1 MHFTV
6 LSRGSYPPSDSRNAA
21 FLIEDRW
28 DDWRKYKTQFRLVV
42 FDHEGREY
50 SAGDV
55 KIGQKGLAP
64 SEEISPGHRAP
75 ALPPTFESLDD
86 SFISLGQDQNYY
98 ETLNTI
104 PGGVATTILV
114 ALRDCA
120 YDLAILEFFKNEEV
134 LGESLLRSVSS
145 DNLQKKFSRLA
156 RGDAALNEFYFEYQL
171 PPNGGSEPP
180 PKLAFHVEPS
190 STPPTNVHVI
200 IGRNGV
206 GKTRLMKAISRA
218 LLLKDPDVE
227 TSGMIDVRS
236 DFRPTIPLPDS
247 DGWSFAGVVAVTFS
261 AFDSFSLPPATRK
274 GMRSEII
281 GLFQNAEREEEPSS
295 GTDPEAAPKS
305 FADAFCNSFGRCRSG
320 PRKNRLQHAISTL
333 ANDPLFAEAAIEELM
348 AMPDDQW
355 RDAAKTLFERLSSGH
370 AIVLLT
376 MTRLVELVDERTVVL
391 MDEPEAHLHPPLLSA
406 FVRALSDLLT
416 SRNGVALISTHSPV
430 VLQEVPKSCVWKLRR
445 TGKFAAADR
454 PTIETFG
461 ENVGILTREVFE
473 LEVTTS
479 GFHNLL
485 QQAVENSQ
493 DDYDTVLAKFSNQLG
508 AEARGIV
515 RSFLA
520 IREKEQAEGGQ

>member
-1 MHFTV
+1 
-6 LSRGSYPPSDSRNAA
+6 
-21 FLIEDRW
+21 
-28 DDWRKYKTQFRLVV
+28 
-42 FDHEGREY
+42 
-50 SAGDV
+50 
-55 KIGQKGLAP
+55 
-64 SEEISPGHRAP
+64 
-75 ALPPTFESLDD
+75 
-86 SFISLGQDQNYY
+86 
-98 ETLNTI
+98 
-104 PGGVATTILV
+104 
-114 ALRDCA
+114 
-120 YDLAILEFFKNEEV
+120 
-134 LGESLLRSVSS
+134 
-145 DNLQKKFSRLA
+145 
-156 RGDAALNEFYFEYQL
+156 
-171 PPNGGSEPP
+171 
-180 PKLAFHVEPS
+180 
-190 STPPTNVHVI
+190 
-200 IGRNGV
+200 
-206 GKTRLMKAISRA
+206 
-218 LLLKDPDVE
+218 
-227 TSGMIDVRS
+227 
-236 DFRPTIPLPDS
+236 
-247 DGWSFAGVVAVTFS
+247 
-261 AFDSFSLPPATRK
+261 
-274 GMRSEII
+274 
-281 GLFQNAEREEEPSS
+281 
-295 GTDPEAAPKS
+295 
-305 FADAFCNSFGRCRSG
+305 
-320 PRKNRLQHAISTL
+320 
-333 ANDPLFAEAAIEELM
+333 
-348 AMPDDQW
+348 MPDDQW